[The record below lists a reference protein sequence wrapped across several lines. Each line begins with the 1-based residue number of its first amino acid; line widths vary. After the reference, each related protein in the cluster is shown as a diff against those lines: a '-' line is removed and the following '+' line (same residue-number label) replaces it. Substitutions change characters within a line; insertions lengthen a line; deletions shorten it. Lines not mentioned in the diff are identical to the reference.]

1 MQNENITNPSR
12 FDLIKQAAERVS
24 ENATKTI
31 SEHLD
36 TLDALFITEMK
47 KRIPQLKD

>member
-1 MQNENITNPSR
+1 MTHEDINNPSR
-12 FDLIKQAAERVS
+12 FNLIKQAAERVS

-36 TLDALFITEMK
+36 ILDALFITEMK